1 MKTLLPLTASLCV
14 AVFGAMV
21 VWPAS
26 DDRISAIRAPL
37 SDAAPA
43 PAAYIVPPSAMNTA
57 VITGQRVNFRSG
69 PSPYFKTHYAMSFG
83 SVVEVLSEPDT
94 NWVELRDLSTGQV
107 GFMAATY
114 VLKDAATNG

>member
-69 PSPYFKTHYAMSFG
+69 PSPYFKIHYAMSFG
-83 SVVEVLSEPDT
+83 SVVEVLSEPDV
-94 NWVELRDLSTGQV
+94 NWVELRDLSTGQI
-107 GFMAATY
+107 GFMAAAY
-114 VLKDAATNG
+114 VLKDIGTNG

>member
-1 MKTLLPLTASLCV
+1 
-14 AVFGAMV
+14 MV

-69 PSPYFKTHYAMSFG
+69 PSPYFKIHYAMSFG

>member
-69 PSPYFKTHYAMSFG
+69 PSPYFKIHYAMSFG